1 MEKLI
6 IITGTPGTGKSTLAK
21 YLGEKTGAEVV
32 GANEIAKSYG
42 YVIGKDGYGTSII
55 DMKKLEKRINQ
66 IAKEQSRKKIPL
78 IIEGHLLS
86 GIKVG
91 SAVVIVMREHLPTL
105 IKRLEKRGYPFGKI
119 RDNIISEALN
129 LCGSDSRKRYRRVYE
144 VLCGKSS
151 NAEAMRIVRY
161 GKGKDKSI
169 DMMPELL
176 KIIKKDSGFL
186 S

>member
-1 MEKLI
+1 MFI

-21 YLGEKTGAEVV
+21 YLGEKTEAEVI
-32 GANEIAKSYG
+32 GANEIAKRYD
-42 YVIGKDGYGTSII
+42 YVMGRDGYGTSII
-55 DMKKLEKRINQ
+55 DMKRLEKKINQ
-66 IAKEQSRKKIPL
+66 IAKEHSRKKIPL

-86 GIKVG
+86 GIKVDN
-91 SAVVIVMREHLPTL
+91 AVVIVMREHLPTL

-119 RDNIISEALN
+119 RDNIISEAIN

-144 VLCGKSS
+144 ILCGKSS
-151 NAEAMRIVRY
+151 NAEAMRIVMY
-161 GKGKDKSI
+161 GKVKDKSI

-176 KIIKKDSGFL
+176 KIIKKDSSFL

>member
-6 IITGTPGTGKSTLAK
+6 IITGTPGTGKSTLAE
-21 YLGEKTGAEVV
+21 YLGKKIGADVI
-32 GANEIAKSYG
+32 GANEIAKRYG
-42 YVIGKDGYGTSII
+42 YEIGKDGYGTSII
-55 DMKKLEKRINQ
+55 DMNKLEKKINQ
-66 IAKEQSRKKIPL
+66 IAKEHSKKKITL
-78 IIEGHLLS
+78 ILEGHLLS
-86 GIKVG
+86 SIKVDN
-91 SAVVIVMREHLPTL
+91 AIVIVMREHLPIL
-105 IKRLEKRGYPFGKI
+105 IKRLEKRKYPFGKI
-119 RDNIISEALN
+119 RDNIISEAIN
-129 LCGSDSRKRYRRVYE
+129 LCSSDSRKRCRNVYE

-161 GKGKDKSI
+161 GKGKNKSI